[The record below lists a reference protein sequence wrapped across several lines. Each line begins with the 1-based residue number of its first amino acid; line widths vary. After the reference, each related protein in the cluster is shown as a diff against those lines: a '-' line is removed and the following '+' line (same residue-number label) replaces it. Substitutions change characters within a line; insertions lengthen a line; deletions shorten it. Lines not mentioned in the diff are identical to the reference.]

1 MPNNSL
7 LPETLRDDEQTTVER
22 EVLPA
27 VNLAFSRLHKAAF
40 GVATGVAGSILMGVV
55 TLSVLLSPRARGF
68 PLDLLSE
75 YFAGYTVSWS
85 GVLVGMVWGF
95 LVAFVGG
102 WFLAFC
108 RNLSLA
114 IIAFAIKTRA
124 ELTELKT
131 FLDHI

>member
-1 MPNNSL
+1 MPNQSV
-7 LPETLRDDEQTTVER
+7 LPESLRDESESAAER

-27 VNLAFSRLHKAAF
+27 VSLAFSRLHKAAF
-40 GVATGVAGSILMGVV
+40 GVATGVAGAILMGLI
-55 TLSVLLSPRARGF
+55 TITVLVSPRARGF
-68 PLDLLSE
+68 PLELLGE
-75 YFAGYTVSWS
+75 YFAGYTVSWP
-85 GVLVGMVWGF
+85 GVVIGMLWGF
-95 LVAFVGG
+95 LVSFVGG

-124 ELTELKT
+124 ELAEMKT

>member
-1 MPNNSL
+1 MPNQSV
-7 LPETLRDDEQTTVER
+7 LPENLRDENQSVAEL

-27 VNLAFSRLHKAAF
+27 VSLAFSRLHKAAF
-40 GVATGVAGSILMGVV
+40 GVATGVAGAVLMGLITV
-55 TLSVLLSPRARGF
+55 TVLVSPSARGF
-68 PLDLLSE
+68 PLDLLGE
-75 YFAGYTVSWS
+75 YFAGYTVSWP
-85 GVLVGMVWGF
+85 GVAVGMVWGF
-95 LVAFVGG
+95 LVSFVGG

-124 ELTELKT
+124 ELSEMKN

>member
-1 MPNNSL
+1 MPNNTV
-7 LPETLRDDEQTTVER
+7 LPETIRDDEMTVER
-22 EVLPA
+22 EVLP
-27 VNLAFSRLHKAAF
+27 VVTLAFSRLHKAAF
-40 GVATGVAGSILMGVV
+40 GVATGVAGAVLMAAL
-55 TLSVLLSPRARGF
+55 TMTVLLSPRARGF

-75 YFAGYTVSWS
+75 YFAGYTVSWG
-85 GVLVGMVWGF
+85 GVFVGMAWGF

-124 ELTELKT
+124 ELTEMKT

>member
-1 MPNNSL
+1 MPNQSV
-7 LPETLRDDEQTTVER
+7 LPETFRDEGESAAER

-27 VNLAFSRLHKAAF
+27 VTLAFSRLHKAAF
-40 GVATGVAGSILMGVV
+40 GVATGVAGAILMGLI
-55 TLSVLLSPRARGF
+55 TATVLLSPRARGF
-68 PLDLLSE
+68 PLDLLGE
-75 YFAGYTVSWS
+75 YFAGYTVSWP
-85 GVLVGMVWGF
+85 GVAIGMAWGF

-124 ELTELKT
+124 ELTEMKT